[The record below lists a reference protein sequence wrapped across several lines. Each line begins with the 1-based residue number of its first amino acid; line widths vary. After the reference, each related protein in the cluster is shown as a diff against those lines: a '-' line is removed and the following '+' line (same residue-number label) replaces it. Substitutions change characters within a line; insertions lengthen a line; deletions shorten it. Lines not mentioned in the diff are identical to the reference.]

1 MPGVW
6 SAVLLWGLA
15 VTGPVAAQSQ
25 PGVAP
30 RDARHCPDDH
40 PVKGY
45 ATKRGQGV
53 FYAPGSPQYDQA
65 KPERCFANEAEA
77 LEGGYRPARNE
88 RPTRE
93 RH

>member
-1 MPGVW
+1 MPSVW
-6 SAVLLWGLA
+6 GAVLVWLLA
-15 VTGPVAAQSQ
+15 VGAPVAAQS
-25 PGVAP
+25 PSGVPP

-53 FYAPGSPQYDQA
+53 FFAPGSPQYDQA
-65 KPERCFANEAEA
+65 NPERCFVNEAEA
-77 LEGGYRPARNE
+77 QDGGYRPARNE